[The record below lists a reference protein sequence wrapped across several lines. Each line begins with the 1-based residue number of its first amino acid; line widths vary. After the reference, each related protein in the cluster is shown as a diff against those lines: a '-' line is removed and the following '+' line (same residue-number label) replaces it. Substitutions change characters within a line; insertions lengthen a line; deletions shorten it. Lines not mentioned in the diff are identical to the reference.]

1 MDDRKKAANY
11 AGATAAGL
19 AGILGL
25 EAMKPAKRKPR
36 KRRPIKKSSNASSI
50 RLAKEEVGRLEKIK
64 SKDLSPK
71 DRKIK
76 QELIKRQKDIIKGL
90 KPETLPKIAA
100 KVGLKSIP
108 GVGAF
113 LSALT
118 PKPAGKGSSLDGFKK
133 GGAVMRGRGGKFK
146 GTF

>member
-1 MDDRKKAANY
+1 MDERKKAANY

-25 EAMKPAKRKPR
+25 EAMKNPKRKPR

-50 RLAKEEVGRLEKIK
+50 RLAQEEVGRLEKIK
-64 SKDLSPK
+64 SKDLSPNN
-71 DRKIK
+71 REIK

>member
-1 MDDRKKAANY
+1 MDERKKAANY
-11 AGATAAGL
+11 AGATAVGL

-118 PKPAGKGSSLDGFKK
+118 PKSAGKGSSLDGFKK

-146 GTF
+146 GVF

>member
-1 MDDRKKAANY
+1 MDERKKTANY
-11 AGATAAGL
+11 IGLTGVGL

-50 RLAKEEVGRLEKIK
+50 RLAQEEVERLQRIK

-100 KVGLKSIP
+100 KIGLKAIP
-108 GVGAF
+108 GVGTF
-113 LSALT
+113 LAGLG
-118 PKPAGKGSSLDGFKK
+118 PKKMGTSSLDGFKK

>member
-1 MDDRKKAANY
+1 MDERKKAANY

-25 EAMKPAKRKPR
+25 EAMKNPKRKPR

-50 RLAKEEVGRLEKIK
+50 RLAQEEVGRLEKIK

-71 DRKIK
+71 DREIK

-90 KPETLPKIAA
+90 KPEALPKIAA
-100 KVGLKSIP
+100 KMGLKAIP
-108 GVGAF
+108 GVGTF
-113 LSALT
+113 LAGLG
-118 PKPAGKGSSLDGFKK
+118 PKKMGTSSLDGFKK

-146 GTF
+146 GVF

>member
-1 MDDRKKAANY
+1 MDERKKAANY
-11 AGATAAGL
+11 AGATAVGL

-133 GGAVMRGRGGKFK
+133 GGAVMLGS
-146 GTF
+146 

>member
-1 MDDRKKAANY
+1 MDERKKAANY

-25 EAMKPAKRKPR
+25 EAMKNPKRKPR

-50 RLAKEEVGRLEKIK
+50 RLAQEEVGRLEKIK

-100 KVGLKSIP
+100 KMGLKAIP
-108 GVGAF
+108 GVGTF
-113 LSALT
+113 LAGLG
-118 PKPAGKGSSLDGFKK
+118 PKKMGTSSLDGFKK

-146 GTF
+146 GVF

>member
-1 MDDRKKAANY
+1 MDERKKAANY
-11 AGATAAGL
+11 AGLAGAGL

-25 EAMKPAKRKPR
+25 EAMKNPKRKPR

-50 RLAKEEVGRLEKIK
+50 RLAQEEVERLQRIK

-100 KVGLKSIP
+100 KIGLKAIP
-108 GVGAF
+108 GVGTF
-113 LSALT
+113 L
-118 PKPAGKGSSLDGFKK
+118 AGFGTKKMGTSSLDGFKK

>member
-1 MDDRKKAANY
+1 MDERKKTANY
-11 AGATAAGL
+11 IGLTGVGL

-50 RLAKEEVGRLEKIK
+50 RLAKEEVGRLQRIK

-100 KVGLKSIP
+100 KIGLKAIP
-108 GVGAF
+108 GVGTF
-113 LSALT
+113 LAGLG
-118 PKPAGKGSSLDGFKK
+118 PKKMGTSSLDGFKK